1 MNLEKFI
8 IITTIFK
15 PSLAVKKFSKFQDWK
30 LIVVG
35 DLKTPH
41 RMYENLKNIIYL
53 SPKDQEKI
61 DKKLSELIG
70 WNCVQR
76 RNFFI
81 YMHI

>member
-8 IITTIFK
+8 VTTTIFK

-41 RMYENLKNIIYL
+41 RMYENLKKYNL
-53 SPKDQEKI
+53 
-61 DKKLSELIG
+61 
-70 WNCVQR
+70 
-76 RNFFI
+76 FI
-81 YMHI
+81 SQGPRKNR